1 MQQNAELSNLLVLAQ
16 SSRDEA
22 IVKSKQ
28 NEKAVVELNGEMV
41 KLRSDLETEIK
52 KKDQQLEQ

>member
-22 IVKSKQ
+22 IVKSRES
-28 NEKAVVELNGEMV
+28 EKAVVELNGKMAR
-41 KLRSDLETEIK
+41 LQSNLETEIK

>member
-52 KKDQQLEQ
+52 KKDQQVE